1 MARSGRIRVLYASVV
16 FLVLLTATVFSL
28 HGNVRGEKKG
38 TMTSTCLNPFLN
50 LLDTSFKYLILPVP
64 VVFLR
69 FAF

>member
-16 FLVLLTATVFSL
+16 FLVLLTATVFS
-28 HGNVRGEKKG
+28 
-38 TMTSTCLNPFLN
+38 LNPFLN